1 MINSGQTAGN
11 GRRMTEIDVT
21 DAFELYQKDKYAEA
35 LPKLLDLESRGS
47 LEAKFCLGY
56 MYQEGLGVSKDYDE
70 ALARYRDLSEA
81 GAPLGSFYAGATLER
96 QKRFSECIEYYRI
109 GAQQNNVSSAYALYR
124 LSKNNIANI
133 SESDAAKYFQQAID
147 GGHLYAQRDLAH
159 LMLRGK
165 YGVSGF
171 FRAMPLFIS
180 GFINMA
186 KITANDPKNPKLY

>member
-81 GAPLGSFYAGATLER
+81 GAPLGSFYAGAT
-96 QKRFSECIEYYRI
+96 YRI
-109 GAQQNNVSSAYALYR
+109 LQDRSTAEQRLISLRSVS
-124 LSKNNIANI
+124 
-133 SESDAAKYFQQAID
+133 
-147 GGHLYAQRDLAH
+147 
-159 LMLRGK
+159 
-165 YGVSGF
+165 
-171 FRAMPLFIS
+171 
-180 GFINMA
+180 
-186 KITANDPKNPKLY
+186 PK